1 MSTKSPRVNTVL
13 EQPLFQAVETLAKQ
27 DGVSLS
33 QKVRDLVRE
42 ALDLVGDQ
50 GLEAIVRRRRKAG
63 RRQGWVSHAE
73 VKKRLRAS

>member
-13 EQPLFQAVETLAKQ
+13 EQPLFLAVETLAKQ

-42 ALDLVGDQ
+42 ALDLVEDA
-50 GLEAIVRRRRKAG
+50 GLETIVRKRRKAG
-63 RRQGWVSHAE
+63 RSPGWVTHAE
-73 VKKRLRAS
+73 VKKRLRVS